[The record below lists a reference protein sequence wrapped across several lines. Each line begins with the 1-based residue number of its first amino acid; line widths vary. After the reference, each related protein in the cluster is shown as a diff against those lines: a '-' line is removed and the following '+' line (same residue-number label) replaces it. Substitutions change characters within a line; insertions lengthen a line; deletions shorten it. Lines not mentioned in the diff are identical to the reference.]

1 MRRQESA
8 HDAQCAFRDIHGL
21 VFDEFSLNSVAHL
34 GYDLPRT
41 EVPQAY
47 GRVKGS
53 KRKTK
58 LYWFLPFHLKSYLN
72 RNKKSARLEF
82 KTFNHCDRHQDCDQ
96 TGGGIAERVLA
107 TTV

>member
-8 HDAQCAFRDIHGL
+8 HEAQCVFRDIHGL
-21 VFDEFSLNSVAHL
+21 VFDEFSLTSVAHI
-34 GYDLPRT
+34 GGELPRSD
-41 EVPQAY
+41 VPQVY

-82 KTFNHCDRHQDCDQ
+82 NKAYHCDRHQDCDQ
-96 TGGGIAERVLA
+96 TGGGIAQRVFA